1 MDSITQAL
9 LDSFTPEIT
18 AQRALNKLE
27 TEVNL
32 IKFINTD
39 YSPEVSTRGKVVK
52 VPKYGNFQVNDKAA
66 TVEIIL
72 QDPADSEVAVTL
84 NQHKEVSYLV
94 EDVATAV
101 ANPGVIEGYLQN
113 AMLEIYE
120 AAEEYAFSVAG
131 TLTQSIPSTVYTSA
145 NVLPAIKSARKT
157 LTDGRAPKSNRGLF
171 TSTEIYNTLL
181 GTNNL
186 AFQQNYGNNVAIADG
201 MVPKIYGFQA
211 YESLFTP
218 VSEADAVTNLAIHK
232 DALTMVARSL
242 PTLGSSDSIR
252 QAIVVRDG
260 FPMRVTMSYDHK
272 ALGVIVTV
280 DALYGASVLR
290 DELGV
295 KIISDESE
303 ES

>member
-27 TEVNL
+27 TDINL
-32 IKFINTD
+32 ITFINKD
-39 YSPEVSTRGKVVK
+39 YSSEVSSRGKVVK
-52 VPKYGNFQVNDKAA
+52 VPKFGNLQANDKAA
-66 TVEIIL
+66 TVEITL
-72 QDPADSEVAVTL
+72 QNPASSEVPVTL

-94 EDVATAV
+94 EDVAEAV
-101 ANPGVIEGYLQN
+101 ANPGVIEGYLEN
-113 AMLEIYE
+113 AMLEVLE
-120 AAEEYAFSVAG
+120 SAEEYAFTVAG
-131 TLTQSIPSTVYTSA
+131 GLTQAIPSTVYTSS
-145 NVLPAIKSARKT
+145 NILGAIKSARKT

-171 TSTEIYNTLL
+171 TSTELYNTML

-201 MVPKIYGFQA
+201 TVPRVYGFQA

-218 VSEADAVTNLAIHK
+218 VSESDEVTNLAIHR
-232 DALTMVARSL
+232 DAITMVARAL
-242 PTLGSSDSIR
+242 PTLGASDTIR